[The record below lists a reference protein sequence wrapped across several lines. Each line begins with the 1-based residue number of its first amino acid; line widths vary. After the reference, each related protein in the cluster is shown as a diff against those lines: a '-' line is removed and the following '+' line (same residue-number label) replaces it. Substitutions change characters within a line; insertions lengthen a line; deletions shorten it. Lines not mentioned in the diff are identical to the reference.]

1 MRMQLY
7 KMEFYKIFHRK
18 IFWIGILA
26 ILGLMFVYFWFAEVG
41 DERCVIDGR
50 SYSGYEAVQMNKKI
64 TEEYAGTVTDE
75 KINQIVD
82 KYGLPSELNES
93 MPGWKDGN
101 YLNDFVTRFFTN
113 GSWENGVKPTVRY
126 RLKDTDLWKAYK
138 EYNENIDSKSE
149 RNDKKQ
155 MKTEILSMWKFKPT
169 LEYTTGWKVF
179 GELLQFGLIL
189 GSIMIICVISGIFA
203 EESQTKMLPLIF
215 TTVEGKRKD
224 TSAKVLASFT
234 ITVLLYAGITGSA
247 WGLCKIVYD
256 LKGGYDLTGVVISG
270 SMWKTVDKVPFFSYL
285 SVLLI
290 LGMLAFLSLNA
301 ITLCISA
308 YQDSMFGAVVA
319 TAICWAISLLVRIFF
334 GGLVW
339 ILVDSM
345 AMPMFLIMQVNL
357 NDIYSIW
364 YVIAVIAVGVLAV
377 SLTKGI
383 LHYKVKQVV

>member
-7 KMEFYKIFHRK
+7 KMELYKIFHRK

-50 SYSGYEAVQMNKKI
+50 SHSGYEAVQMNKKI

-82 KYGLPSELNES
+82 KYGLPSELNEN
-93 MPGWKDGN
+93 MPGWKNGN

-113 GSWENGVKPTVRY
+113 GSWENGVKPTERY

-149 RNDKKQ
+149 KNDKKQ

-256 LKGGYDLTGVVISG
+256 LKGGYNLTGVVISG

-301 ITLCISA
+301 IILCISA

-319 TAICWAISLLVRIFF
+319 TAICWAIPLLVRIFF
-334 GGLVW
+334 GGFVW
-339 ILVDSM
+339 ILVDS
-345 AMPMFLIMQVNL
+345 MPMFLIMQVNL

-364 YVIAVIAVGVLAV
+364 YVVAVIAVGVLAV

>member
-113 GSWENGVKPTVRY
+113 GSWENGVKPTERY

-149 RNDKKQ
+149 KNDKKQ

-308 YQDSMFGAVVA
+308 YQDSMFGAVVV
-319 TAICWAISLLVRIFF
+319 TAICWAIPLLVRIFF
-334 GGLVW
+334 GGFVW
-339 ILVDSM
+339 ILVDS
-345 AMPMFLIMQVNL
+345 MPMFLIMQVNL

-364 YVIAVIAVGVLAV
+364 HVIAVIAVGVLAV

>member
-7 KMEFYKIFHRK
+7 KMELYKIFHRK

-50 SYSGYEAVQMNKKI
+50 SHSGYEAVQMNKKI

-82 KYGLPSELNES
+82 KYGLPSELNEN

-149 RNDKKQ
+149 KNDKKQ

-256 LKGGYDLTGVVISG
+256 LKGGYNLTGVVISG

-319 TAICWAISLLVRIFF
+319 TAICWAIPLLVRIFF

-339 ILVDSM
+339 ILVDS
-345 AMPMFLIMQVNL
+345 MPMFLIMQVNL

>member
-7 KMEFYKIFHRK
+7 KMELYKIFHRK

-50 SYSGYEAVQMNKKI
+50 SHSGYEAVQMNKKI

-149 RNDKKQ
+149 KNDKKQ

-256 LKGGYDLTGVVISG
+256 LKGGYNLTGVVISG
-270 SMWKTVDKVPFFSYL
+270 SMWKTVDKVPFISYL

-308 YQDSMFGAVVA
+308 YQDNMFGAVVA
-319 TAICWAISLLVRIFF
+319 TAICWAIPLLVRIFF

-345 AMPMFLIMQVNL
+345 PMFLIMQVNL

-364 YVIAVIAVGVLAV
+364 HVIAVIAVGVLAV

>member
-7 KMEFYKIFHRK
+7 KMELYKIFHRK

-75 KINQIVD
+75 KINKIVD
-82 KYGLPSELNES
+82 KYGLPSELNEN
-93 MPGWKDGN
+93 MPGWKNGN

-113 GSWENGVKPTVRY
+113 GSWENGVKPTERY

-149 RNDKKQ
+149 KNDKKQ

-256 LKGGYDLTGVVISG
+256 LKGGYNLTGVVISG

-290 LGMLAFLSLNA
+290 FGMLAFLSLNA

-319 TAICWAISLLVRIFF
+319 TAICWAIPLLVRIFF
-334 GGLVW
+334 DGLVW
-339 ILVDSM
+339 ILVDS
-345 AMPMFLIMQVNL
+345 MPMFLIMQVNL

-364 YVIAVIAVGVLAV
+364 YVVAVIAVGMLAV
-377 SLTKGI
+377 FLTKGI

>member
-7 KMEFYKIFHRK
+7 KMELYKIFHRK

-50 SYSGYEAVQMNKKI
+50 SHSGYEAVQMNKKI

-82 KYGLPSELNES
+82 KYGLPSELNEN

-113 GSWENGVKPTVRY
+113 GSWENGVKPTERY

-149 RNDKKQ
+149 KNDKKQ

-308 YQDSMFGAVVA
+308 YQDSMFGAVVV
-319 TAICWAISLLVRIFF
+319 TAICWAIPLLVRIFF
-334 GGLVW
+334 GGFVW
-339 ILVDSM
+339 ILVDS
-345 AMPMFLIMQVNL
+345 MPMFLIMQVNL

-364 YVIAVIAVGVLAV
+364 YVVAVMAVGVLAV

>member
-7 KMEFYKIFHRK
+7 KMELYKIFHRK

-50 SYSGYEAVQMNKKI
+50 SHSGYEAVQMNKKI

-126 RLKDTDLWKAYK
+126 RLKDTGLWKAYK

-149 RNDKKQ
+149 KNDKKQ

-256 LKGGYDLTGVVISG
+256 LKGGYNLTGVVISG

-308 YQDSMFGAVVA
+308 YQDSMFGAVVV
-319 TAICWAISLLVRIFF
+319 TAICWAIPLLVRIFF
-334 GGLVW
+334 GGFVL
-339 ILVDSM
+339 ILVDS
-345 AMPMFLIMQVNL
+345 MPMFLIMQVNL

-377 SLTKGI
+377 SLTKGT

>member
-7 KMEFYKIFHRK
+7 KMELYKIFHRK

-50 SYSGYEAVQMNKKI
+50 SHSGYEAVQMNKKI

-126 RLKDTDLWKAYK
+126 RLKDTGLWKAYK

-149 RNDKKQ
+149 KNDKKQ

-256 LKGGYDLTGVVISG
+256 LKGGYNLTGVVISG

-290 LGMLAFLSLNA
+290 FGMLAFLSLNA

-319 TAICWAISLLVRIFF
+319 TAICWAIPLLVRIFF

-339 ILVDSM
+339 ILVDS
-345 AMPMFLIMQVNL
+345 MPMFLIMQVNL

-364 YVIAVIAVGVLAV
+364 YVVAVIAVGMLAV
-377 SLTKGI
+377 FLTKGI

>member
-7 KMEFYKIFHRK
+7 KMELYKIFHRK

-50 SYSGYEAVQMNKKI
+50 SHSGYEAVQMNKKI

-126 RLKDTDLWKAYK
+126 RLKDTGLWKAYK

-149 RNDKKQ
+149 KNDKKQ

-256 LKGGYDLTGVVISG
+256 LKGGYNLTGVVISG

-308 YQDSMFGAVVA
+308 YQDSMFGAVVV
-319 TAICWAISLLVRIFF
+319 TAICWAIPLLVRIFF
-334 GGLVW
+334 GGFVL
-339 ILVDSM
+339 ILVDS
-345 AMPMFLIMQVNL
+345 MPMFLIMQVNL

>member
-7 KMEFYKIFHRK
+7 KMELYKIFHRK

-50 SYSGYEAVQMNKKI
+50 SHSGYEAVQMNKKI

-101 YLNDFVTRFFTN
+101 YLNDSVTRFFTN

-149 RNDKKQ
+149 KNDKKQ

-224 TSAKVLASFT
+224 ISAKVLASFT

-256 LKGGYDLTGVVISG
+256 LKGEYNLTGAVISG

-319 TAICWAISLLVRIFF
+319 TAICWAIPLLVRIFF

-339 ILVDSM
+339 ILVDS
-345 AMPMFLIMQVNL
+345 MPMFLIMQVNL

>member
-7 KMEFYKIFHRK
+7 KMELYKIFHRK

-50 SYSGYEAVQMNKKI
+50 SHSGYEAVQMNKKI

-149 RNDKKQ
+149 KNDKKQ

-256 LKGGYDLTGVVISG
+256 LKGGYNLTGVVISG

-290 LGMLAFLSLNA
+290 LGTLAFLSLNA

-319 TAICWAISLLVRIFF
+319 TAICWAIPLLVRIFF
-334 GGLVW
+334 DGLVW
-339 ILVDSM
+339 ILVDS
-345 AMPMFLIMQVNL
+345 MPMFLIMQVNL

-364 YVIAVIAVGVLAV
+364 YVVAVIAVGMLAV
-377 SLTKGI
+377 FLTKGI

>member
-7 KMEFYKIFHRK
+7 KMELYKIFHRK

-50 SYSGYEAVQMNKKI
+50 SYSGYEAVQMNKKS

-82 KYGLPSELNES
+82 KYGLPSELNEN
-93 MPGWKDGN
+93 MPGWKNGN

-113 GSWENGVKPTVRY
+113 GSWENGVKPTERY

-149 RNDKKQ
+149 KNDKKQ

-256 LKGGYDLTGVVISG
+256 LKGGYNLTGVVISG

-308 YQDSMFGAVVA
+308 YQDSMFGAVVV
-319 TAICWAISLLVRIFF
+319 TAICWAIPLLVRIFF
-334 GGLVW
+334 GGFVL
-339 ILVDSM
+339 ILVDS
-345 AMPMFLIMQVNL
+345 MPMFLIMQVNL

>member
-101 YLNDFVTRFFTN
+101 YLNDSVTRFFTN

-149 RNDKKQ
+149 KNDKKQ

-256 LKGGYDLTGVVISG
+256 LKGGYNLTGVVISG

-319 TAICWAISLLVRIFF
+319 TAICWAIPLLVRIFF
-334 GGLVW
+334 DGLVW
-339 ILVDSM
+339 ILVDS
-345 AMPMFLIMQVNL
+345 MPMFLIMQVNL

-364 YVIAVIAVGVLAV
+364 YVVAVIAVGMLAV
-377 SLTKGI
+377 FLTKGI

>member
-7 KMEFYKIFHRK
+7 KMELYKIFHRK

-82 KYGLPSELNES
+82 KYGLPSELNEN

-113 GSWENGVKPTVRY
+113 GSWENGVKPTERY

-149 RNDKKQ
+149 KNDKKH
-155 MKTEILSMWKFKPT
+155 MENEISLMWKLKPT

-203 EESQTKMLPLIF
+203 EESQTRMLPLIF

-256 LKGGYDLTGVVISG
+256 LKGEYNLTGVVISG
-270 SMWKTVDKVPFFSYL
+270 SMWKTVDRVPFFSYL

-308 YQDSMFGAVVA
+308 YQNSMFGSVVA
-319 TAICWAISLLVRIFF
+319 TAICWAIPLLVRTFF
-334 GGLVW
+334 GGFVW
-339 ILVDSM
+339 ILVDS
-345 AMPMFLIMQVNL
+345 MPMFLIMQVNL

-364 YVIAVIAVGVLAV
+364 YVVAVIAVGVLAV

>member
-7 KMEFYKIFHRK
+7 KMELYKIFHRK

-50 SYSGYEAVQMNKKI
+50 SHSGYEAVQMNKKI

-149 RNDKKQ
+149 KNDKKQ

-256 LKGGYDLTGVVISG
+256 LKGGYNLTGVVISG

-290 LGMLAFLSLNA
+290 LGTLAFLSLNA

-319 TAICWAISLLVRIFF
+319 TAICWAIPLLVRIFF
-334 GGLVW
+334 DGLVW
-339 ILVDSM
+339 ILVDS
-345 AMPMFLIMQVNL
+345 MPMFLIMQVNL

-364 YVIAVIAVGVLAV
+364 HVIAVIAVGVLAV

-383 LHYKVKQVV
+383 LHCKVKQVV

>member
-256 LKGGYDLTGVVISG
+256 LKGGYNLTGVVISG

-319 TAICWAISLLVRIFF
+319 TAICWAIPLLVRIFF

-345 AMPMFLIMQVNL
+345 PMFLIMQVNL

-364 YVIAVIAVGVLAV
+364 HVIAVIAVGVLAV

>member
-7 KMEFYKIFHRK
+7 KMELYKIFHRK

-82 KYGLPSELNES
+82 KYGLPSELNEN

-113 GSWENGVKPTVRY
+113 GSWENGVKPTERY

-149 RNDKKQ
+149 KNDKKH
-155 MKTEILSMWKFKPT
+155 MENEISLMWKLKPT

-203 EESQTKMLPLIF
+203 EESQTRMLPLIF

-256 LKGGYDLTGVVISG
+256 LKGGYNLTGVVISG
-270 SMWKTVDKVPFFSYL
+270 SMWKTVDRVPFFSYL

-308 YQDSMFGAVVA
+308 YQDSMFGAVVV
-319 TAICWAISLLVRIFF
+319 TAICWAIPLFVRIFF
-334 GGLVW
+334 GGFVW
-339 ILVDSM
+339 ILVDS
-345 AMPMFLIMQVNL
+345 MPMFLIMQVNL

>member
-7 KMEFYKIFHRK
+7 KMELYKIFHRK

-82 KYGLPSELNES
+82 KYGLPSELNEN

-113 GSWENGVKPTVRY
+113 GSWENGVEPTERY

-149 RNDKKQ
+149 KNDKKQ
-155 MKTEILSMWKFKPT
+155 METEILSMWKFKPT

-234 ITVLLYAGITGSA
+234 ITALLYAGITGSA

-256 LKGGYDLTGVVISG
+256 LKGEYNLTGVVISG
-270 SMWKTVDKVPFFSYL
+270 SMWKTVDRVPFFSYL

-290 LGMLAFLSLNA
+290 LGMLAFLSLNV

-308 YQDSMFGAVVA
+308 YQNSMFGAVVA
-319 TAICWAISLLVRIFF
+319 TAICWAIPLLVRTFF
-334 GGLVW
+334 GGFVW
-339 ILVDSM
+339 ILVDS
-345 AMPMFLIMQVNL
+345 MPMFLIMQVNL

>member
-82 KYGLPSELNES
+82 KYGLPSELNEN
-93 MPGWKDGN
+93 MPGWKNGN

-113 GSWENGVKPTVRY
+113 GSWENGVKPTERY

-149 RNDKKQ
+149 KNDKKQ

-234 ITVLLYAGITGSA
+234 IIVLLYAGITGSA

-256 LKGGYDLTGVVISG
+256 LKGGYNLTGVVISG

-319 TAICWAISLLVRIFF
+319 TAICWAIPLLVRIFF
-334 GGLVW
+334 GGFVW
-339 ILVDSM
+339 ILVDS
-345 AMPMFLIMQVNL
+345 MPMFLIMQVNL

-364 YVIAVIAVGVLAV
+364 YVVVVIAVGVLAV

>member
-7 KMEFYKIFHRK
+7 KMELYKIFHRK

-82 KYGLPSELNES
+82 KYGLPSELNENMS
-93 MPGWKDGN
+93 GWKNGN

-113 GSWENGVKPTVRY
+113 GSWENGVKPTERY

-138 EYNENIDSKSE
+138 GYNENIDSKSE
-149 RNDKKQ
+149 KNNKKQ
-155 MKTEILSMWKFKPT
+155 MKNEILSMRKLKPT
-169 LEYTTGWKVF
+169 LKYTTGWKVF

-189 GSIMIICVISGIFA
+189 GSIMITCVISGIFA

-256 LKGGYDLTGVVISG
+256 LKGGYNLTGVVISG

-308 YQDSMFGAVVA
+308 YQDSMFGAVVV
-319 TAICWAISLLVRIFF
+319 TAICWAIPLLVRIFF
-334 GGLVW
+334 GGFVW
-339 ILVDSM
+339 ILVDS
-345 AMPMFLIMQVNL
+345 MPMFLIMQVNL

-364 YVIAVIAVGVLAV
+364 YVVAVIAVGMLAV

>member
-7 KMEFYKIFHRK
+7 KMELYKIFHRK

-82 KYGLPSELNES
+82 KYGLPSELNEN
-93 MPGWKDGN
+93 MPGWKNGN

-113 GSWENGVKPTVRY
+113 GSWENGVKPTERY

-149 RNDKKQ
+149 KNDKKQ
-155 MKTEILSMWKFKPT
+155 MKNEILSMWKLKPT
-169 LEYTTGWKVF
+169 LAYTTGWKVF

-189 GSIMIICVISGIFA
+189 GSIMILCVISGIFA

-319 TAICWAISLLVRIFF
+319 TAICWAIPLLVRIFF
-334 GGLVW
+334 GGFVW
-339 ILVDSM
+339 ILVDS
-345 AMPMFLIMQVNL
+345 MPMFLIMQVNL

-364 YVIAVIAVGVLAV
+364 YVVAVIAVGVLAV

>member
-7 KMEFYKIFHRK
+7 KMELYKIFHRK

-82 KYGLPSELNES
+82 KYGLPSELNEN
-93 MPGWKDGN
+93 MPGWKNGN

-113 GSWENGVKPTVRY
+113 GSWENGVKPTERY

-149 RNDKKQ
+149 KNDKKQ

-256 LKGGYDLTGVVISG
+256 LKGGYNLTGVVISG

-308 YQDSMFGAVVA
+308 YQDSMFGAVVV
-319 TAICWAISLLVRIFF
+319 TAICWAIPLLVRIFF
-334 GGLVW
+334 GGFVW
-339 ILVDSM
+339 ILVDS
-345 AMPMFLIMQVNL
+345 MPMFLIMQVNL

-377 SLTKGI
+377 SLTKGT

>member
-7 KMEFYKIFHRK
+7 KMELYKIFHRK

-50 SYSGYEAVQMNKKI
+50 SHSGYEAVQMNKKI

-149 RNDKKQ
+149 KNDKKQ

-224 TSAKVLASFT
+224 TLAKVLASFT

-256 LKGGYDLTGVVISG
+256 LKGGYNLTGVVISG
-270 SMWKTVDKVPFFSYL
+270 SMWKTVDKVPFISYL

-319 TAICWAISLLVRIFF
+319 TAICWAIPLLVRIFF
-334 GGLVW
+334 DGLVW
-339 ILVDSM
+339 ILVDS
-345 AMPMFLIMQVNL
+345 MPMFLIMQVNL

>member
-7 KMEFYKIFHRK
+7 KMELYKIFHRK

-50 SYSGYEAVQMNKKI
+50 SHSGYEAVQMNKKI

-126 RLKDTDLWKAYK
+126 RLKDTGLWKAYK

-149 RNDKKQ
+149 KNDKKQ

-256 LKGGYDLTGVVISG
+256 LKGGYNLTGVVISG

-319 TAICWAISLLVRIFF
+319 TAICWAIPLLVRIFF
-334 GGLVW
+334 DGLVW
-339 ILVDSM
+339 ILVDS
-345 AMPMFLIMQVNL
+345 MPMFLIMQVNL

-364 YVIAVIAVGVLAV
+364 YVVAVIAVGVLAV
-377 SLTKGI
+377 SLTKGT

>member
-7 KMEFYKIFHRK
+7 KMELYKIFHRK

-50 SYSGYEAVQMNKKI
+50 SHSGYEAVQMNKKI

-82 KYGLPSELNES
+82 KYGLPSELNEN

-113 GSWENGVKPTVRY
+113 GSWENGVKPTERY

-149 RNDKKQ
+149 KNDKKQ

-256 LKGGYDLTGVVISG
+256 LKGGYNLTGVVISG

-290 LGMLAFLSLNA
+290 FGMLAFLSLNA
-301 ITLCISA
+301 IILCISA

-319 TAICWAISLLVRIFF
+319 TAICWAIPLLVRIFF

-345 AMPMFLIMQVNL
+345 PMFLIMQVNL

-364 YVIAVIAVGVLAV
+364 HVIAVIAVGVLAV

>member
-7 KMEFYKIFHRK
+7 KMELYKIFHGK

-82 KYGLPSELNES
+82 KYGLPSELNEN
-93 MPGWKDGN
+93 MPGWKNGN

-113 GSWENGVKPTVRY
+113 GSWENGVKPTERY

-149 RNDKKQ
+149 KNDKKQ
-155 MKTEILSMWKFKPT
+155 METEMLSMWKFKPT

-256 LKGGYDLTGVVISG
+256 LKGGYNLTGVVISG

-301 ITLCISA
+301 ITLCTSA
-308 YQDSMFGAVVA
+308 YQDSMFVAVVA
-319 TAICWAISLLVRIFF
+319 TAICWAIPLLVRIFF
-334 GGLVW
+334 GGFVW
-339 ILVDSM
+339 ILVDS
-345 AMPMFLIMQVNL
+345 MPMFLIMQVNL

-364 YVIAVIAVGVLAV
+364 YVVAVIAVGVLAV

-383 LHYKVKQVV
+383 LHYKVK

>member
-7 KMEFYKIFHRK
+7 KMELYKIFHRK

-126 RLKDTDLWKAYK
+126 RLKDTGLWKAYK

-149 RNDKKQ
+149 KNDKKQ

-256 LKGGYDLTGVVISG
+256 LKGGYNLTGVVISG

-290 LGMLAFLSLNA
+290 LGTLAFLSLNA

-308 YQDSMFGAVVA
+308 YQDSMFGAVVV
-319 TAICWAISLLVRIFF
+319 TAICWAIPLLVRIFF
-334 GGLVW
+334 GGFVW
-339 ILVDSM
+339 ILVDS
-345 AMPMFLIMQVNL
+345 MPMFLIMQVNL

-364 YVIAVIAVGVLAV
+364 YVVAVIAVGVLAV

-383 LHYKVKQVV
+383 LHCKVKQVV

>member
-7 KMEFYKIFHRK
+7 KMELYKIFHRK

-50 SYSGYEAVQMNKKI
+50 SHSGYEAVQMNKKI

-126 RLKDTDLWKAYK
+126 RLKDTGLWKAYK

-149 RNDKKQ
+149 KNDKKQ

-256 LKGGYDLTGVVISG
+256 LKGGYNLTGVVISG

-290 LGMLAFLSLNA
+290 LGTLAFLSLNA

-319 TAICWAISLLVRIFF
+319 TAICWAIPLLVRIFF
-334 GGLVW
+334 DGLVW
-339 ILVDSM
+339 ILVDS
-345 AMPMFLIMQVNL
+345 MPMFLIMQVNL

-364 YVIAVIAVGVLAV
+364 YVVAVIAVGMLAV
-377 SLTKGI
+377 FLTKGI

>member
-7 KMEFYKIFHRK
+7 KMELYKIFHRK
-18 IFWIGILA
+18 IFWTGILA

-82 KYGLPSELNES
+82 KYGLPSELNEN

-113 GSWENGVKPTVRY
+113 GSWENGVKPTERY

-149 RNDKKQ
+149 KNDKKQ

-256 LKGGYDLTGVVISG
+256 LKGGYNLTGVVISG

-319 TAICWAISLLVRIFF
+319 TAICWAIPLLVRIFF

-345 AMPMFLIMQVNL
+345 PMFLIMQVNL

-364 YVIAVIAVGVLAV
+364 HVIAVIAVGVLAV

>member
-7 KMEFYKIFHRK
+7 KMELYKIFHRK

-50 SYSGYEAVQMNKKI
+50 SHSGYEAVQMNKKI

-101 YLNDFVTRFFTN
+101 YLNDSVTRFFTN

-149 RNDKKQ
+149 KNDKKQ

-256 LKGGYDLTGVVISG
+256 LKGGYNLTGVVISG

-290 LGMLAFLSLNA
+290 LGTLAFLSLNA

-308 YQDSMFGAVVA
+308 YQDSMFGAVVV
-319 TAICWAISLLVRIFF
+319 TAICWAIPLLVRIFF

-345 AMPMFLIMQVNL
+345 PMFLIMQVNL

-364 YVIAVIAVGVLAV
+364 HVIAVIAVGVLAV

-383 LHYKVKQVV
+383 LHCKVKQVV

>member
-7 KMEFYKIFHRK
+7 KMELYKIFHRK

-50 SYSGYEAVQMNKKI
+50 SHSEYEAVQMNKKI

-149 RNDKKQ
+149 KNDKKQ

-256 LKGGYDLTGVVISG
+256 LKGGYNLTGVVISG
-270 SMWKTVDKVPFFSYL
+270 SMWKTVDKVPFISYL

-319 TAICWAISLLVRIFF
+319 TAICWAIPLLVRIFF
-334 GGLVW
+334 DGLVW
-339 ILVDSM
+339 ILVDS
-345 AMPMFLIMQVNL
+345 MPMFLIMQVNL

-364 YVIAVIAVGVLAV
+364 YVVAVIAVGMLAV
-377 SLTKGI
+377 FLTKGI

>member
-7 KMEFYKIFHRK
+7 KMELYKIFHRK

-82 KYGLPSELNES
+82 KYGLPSELNEN
-93 MPGWKDGN
+93 MPGWKNGN

-149 RNDKKQ
+149 KNDKKQ

-256 LKGGYDLTGVVISG
+256 LKGGYNLTGVVISG

-319 TAICWAISLLVRIFF
+319 TAICWAIPLLVRIFF
-334 GGLVW
+334 DGLVW
-339 ILVDSM
+339 ILVDS
-345 AMPMFLIMQVNL
+345 MPMFLIMQVNL

-364 YVIAVIAVGVLAV
+364 YVVAVIAVGMLAV
-377 SLTKGI
+377 FLTKGI

>member
-7 KMEFYKIFHRK
+7 KMELYKIFHRK

-50 SYSGYEAVQMNKKI
+50 SHSGYEAVQMNKKI

-82 KYGLPSELNES
+82 KYGLPSELNEN

-113 GSWENGVKPTVRY
+113 GSWENGVKPTEQY

-149 RNDKKQ
+149 KNDKKQ

-256 LKGGYDLTGVVISG
+256 LKGGYNLTGVVISG

-319 TAICWAISLLVRIFF
+319 TAICWAIPLLVRIFF

-345 AMPMFLIMQVNL
+345 PMFLIMQVNL

-364 YVIAVIAVGVLAV
+364 HVIAVIAVGVLAV

>member
-7 KMEFYKIFHRK
+7 KMELYKIFHRK

-41 DERCVIDGR
+41 DERCIIDGR
-50 SYSGYEAVQMNKKI
+50 SHSGYEAVQMNKKI

-149 RNDKKQ
+149 KNDKKQ

-215 TTVEGKRKD
+215 TTVEGKRKN

-256 LKGGYDLTGVVISG
+256 LKGGYNLTGVVISG

-290 LGMLAFLSLNA
+290 LGALAFLSLNA

-308 YQDSMFGAVVA
+308 YQDSMFGAVVV
-319 TAICWAISLLVRIFF
+319 TAICWAIPLLVRIFF
-334 GGLVW
+334 GGFVW
-339 ILVDSM
+339 ILVDS
-345 AMPMFLIMQVNL
+345 MPMFLIMQVNL

-364 YVIAVIAVGVLAV
+364 HVIAVIAVGVLAV

>member
-7 KMEFYKIFHRK
+7 KMELYKIFHRK

-50 SYSGYEAVQMNKKI
+50 SHSGYEAVQMNKKI

-82 KYGLPSELNES
+82 KYGLPSELNEN

-113 GSWENGVKPTVRY
+113 GSWENGVKPTERY

-149 RNDKKQ
+149 KNDKKQ

-256 LKGGYDLTGVVISG
+256 LKGGYNLTGVVISG

-308 YQDSMFGAVVA
+308 YQDSMFGAVVV
-319 TAICWAISLLVRIFF
+319 TAICWAIPLLVRIFF
-334 GGLVW
+334 GGFVW
-339 ILVDSM
+339 ILVDS
-345 AMPMFLIMQVNL
+345 MPMFLIMQVNL

-364 YVIAVIAVGVLAV
+364 HVIAVIAVGVLAV

-383 LHYKVKQVV
+383 LHCKVKQVV

>member
-7 KMEFYKIFHRK
+7 KMELYKIFHRK

-26 ILGLMFVYFWFAEVG
+26 LLGLMFVYFWFAEVG

-64 TEEYAGTVTDE
+64 TEKYAGTVTDE

-82 KYGLPSELNES
+82 KYGLPSELNEN

-113 GSWENGVKPTVRY
+113 GSWENGVKPTERY

-149 RNDKKQ
+149 KNDKKQ

-256 LKGGYDLTGVVISG
+256 LKGGYNLTGVVISG

-319 TAICWAISLLVRIFF
+319 TAICWAIPLLVRIFF

-339 ILVDSM
+339 ILVDS
-345 AMPMFLIMQVNL
+345 MPMFLIMQVNL

-364 YVIAVIAVGVLAV
+364 YVVAVIAVGMLAV

>member
-7 KMEFYKIFHRK
+7 KMELYKIFHRK

-82 KYGLPSELNES
+82 KYGLPSELNEN
-93 MPGWKDGN
+93 MPGWKNGN

-113 GSWENGVKPTVRY
+113 GSWENGVKPTERY

-149 RNDKKQ
+149 KNDKKQ
-155 MKTEILSMWKFKPT
+155 MKNEILSMWKLKPT

-203 EESQTKMLPLIF
+203 EESQTKMLSLIF

-256 LKGGYDLTGVVISG
+256 LKGGYNLTGVVISG

-319 TAICWAISLLVRIFF
+319 TAICWAIPLLVRIF
-334 GGLVW
+334 
-339 ILVDSM
+339 LVDLYG
-345 AMPMFLIMQVNL
+345 F
-357 NDIYSIW
+357 W
-364 YVIAVIAVGVLAV
+364 WTRCRCF
-377 SLTKGI
+377 SLCR
-383 LHYKVKQVV
+383 